1 MNTLD
6 LKQKIV
12 EKLQSVENVD
22 LLKRILNLL
31 QPLDPNEIKHLND
44 NEMEMAKEIE
54 EEEGIIFGIDVNHK
68 PLHEEDSDWITEI

>member
-1 MNTLD
+1 MNTLE
-6 LKQKIV
+6 LKQRIA
-12 EKLQSVENVD
+12 EKLKSVDDVD

-31 QPLDPNEIKHLND
+31 QPLDPNEINHLNE

-68 PLHEEDSDWITEI
+68 PLDEDDSDWITEL